1 MRILQSVGKSLTFEQ
16 SVREAIELQRNY
28 RCKNPVCETQVWK
41 LRHELDMAQ
50 LNISRLKRLLRYQTL
65 PPTSSPGHNGR
76 RGHYVLNLSV
86 HSSVRPSVMR
96 L

>member
-1 MRILQSVGKSLTFEQ
+1 VQSVGKSLTFEQ

-50 LNISRLKRLLRYQTL
+50 LNVRRLKRLLRSAVREFCMAYE
-65 PPTSSPGHNGR
+65 GR
-76 RGHYVLNLSV
+76 NNYR
-86 HSSVRPSVMR
+86 
-96 L
+96 

>member
-1 MRILQSVGKSLTFEQ
+1 VGSCLGCPCASSSLCLLGIVQSVGKSLTFEQ

-50 LNISRLKRLLRYQTL
+50 LNVSRLKRLLR
-65 PPTSSPGHNGR
+65 
-76 RGHYVLNLSV
+76 
-86 HSSVRPSVMR
+86 
-96 L
+96 

>member
-1 MRILQSVGKSLTFEQ
+1 MRPKTVDNVNGDGDYCAQSVGKSLTFEQ

-50 LNISRLKRLLRYQTL
+50 LNVSRLKRLLR
-65 PPTSSPGHNGR
+65 
-76 RGHYVLNLSV
+76 
-86 HSSVRPSVMR
+86 
-96 L
+96 